1 MTLFPGISLGAAPGM
16 TPGRPHQNAGGAAIR
31 PRRIGSDHR
40 PRHILLRSGW
50 QTENIG
56 DIAHTPGVLVLF
68 EKYLPEAII
77 TFWPYYEY
85 LPPQEVK
92 MLMHRFP
99 KLRIV
104 EGKLDAEGRAST
116 PELETPLIS
125 TDFMLHNSGP
135 FMVAWADAEAFHKR
149 TGKPFGVY
157 GVTYGHWVFGTREK
171 ETLNK
176 AQFVYFRDSMSL
188 EKARQNGVHAPIM
201 EFSPDAVFALDVR
214 DEKTADAFLRTHKLE
229 EGKFLC
235 CMPKQRFTP
244 TWLHVLKKRPFDGP
258 KNARNEEM
266 KEHDHIPLRE
276 AIIAVTRQTN
286 MKILICHEDETEMG
300 IGKEWLL
307 DKLPDDV
314 KKKVVWLDHLWPLDE
329 ALSVYRRSAGLFGHE
344 MHSPIM
350 CIGNGIPALV
360 GRWVEQSSKGLMW
373 DDIGLKEWLFNFDY
387 EDDVKRLVP
396 TVLALAKN
404 PGAAKAKA
412 VKAQTFA
419 HNRLRETMDVV
430 IKASEPA

>member
-1 MTLFPGISLGAAPGM
+1 MTAATALCGMGLFPVSTLLAAP
-16 TPGRPHQNAGGAAIR
+16 
-31 PRRIGSDHR
+31 R

-56 DIAHTPGVLVLF
+56 DIAHTPGVLVLL
-68 EKYLPEAII
+68 EKYLPDALV
-77 TFWPYYEY
+77 TFWPYYEH
-85 LPPQEVK
+85 LPPQEVS
-92 MLMHRFP
+92 MLKERFP

-104 EGKLDAEGRAST
+104 QGQLDAEGKAST
-116 PELETPLIS
+116 AELREVVDS
-125 TDFMLHNSGP
+125 ADFMLHNSGP
-135 FMVAWADAEAFHKR
+135 FMVAWADAEAFLKR

-176 AQFVYFRDSMSL
+176 ARFVYFRDSVSL
-188 EKARQNGVHAPIM
+188 QKAKQDGVHAPIM

-214 DEKTADAFLRTHKLE
+214 NEQAAEAFLKAHGLE
-229 EGKFLC
+229 NGKFLC

-244 TWLHVLKKRPFDGP
+244 TWLHVLKKRPFDAG
-258 KNARNEEM
+258 KHARNEEM

-276 AIIAVTRQTN
+276 AIIAVTRQTP

-314 KKKVVWLDHLWPLDE
+314 KKRVVWLDHLWSLDE
-329 ALSVYRRSAGLFGHE
+329 AMSIYRRSAGLFGNE

-350 CIGNGIPALV
+350 CIGNGIPAIV
-360 GRWVEQSSKGLMW
+360 VRWVEQSSKGVMW
-373 DDIGLKEWLFNFDY
+373 EDIGLKEWLFNFDC
-387 EDDVKRLVP
+387 EEDVKRLVP
-396 TVLALAKN
+396 TVLAMAKD
-404 PGAAKAKA
+404 PAAAKAKA
-412 VKAQTFA
+412 QKAQTFA
-419 HNRLRETMDVV
+419 HNRLRQTMEEV
-430 IKASEPA
+430 IKASVPT